1 MKPNPKKIPV
11 ALTALALVGQL
22 SLPAAA
28 LTLPQ
33 PLSYAGDI
41 TISEVFQDQKLQAWL
56 LNKSNLNGMGADGIL
71 TEQERQAVTELQLS
85 GLGLTSLEGLEA
97 FPNLKVLDC
106 SRNSLTRLD
115 VSGNPALTQLHCAYN
130 KLTGLDLSKNLA
142 LEHLNCNFNLIRQLD
157 LTGHSKLISLYCEMN
172 QMERLT
178 LSGCTGLKTMYC
190 RNNQISELNLA
201 DSTKL
206 EFIETFDNLLRSI
219 DVSMLPNLRFLHI
232 DHNRLTELDMS
243 HNTKLEG
250 GGFVAR
256 NNYMEKIHLPVQPGL
271 TVYLDDYEEQD
282 PIEGHDRAKWFLDP
296 NFETPA
302 PKELEA
308 AGQVLYSQRVPN
320 RYTIHFFANGGNGS
334 IPSLSAQWDS
344 DAQLPAS
351 TPLKR
356 YGYTFSKWNT
366 QPKGDGTAYED
377 QATVRNLAGAKTD
390 GDRITLYALWTPNQY
405 TIRLDPNGGEGEA
418 KTQAAS
424 YGQTV
429 TLESNSFRNGDKEFA
444 GWATTQE
451 GSVRYTDGAQV
462 QNLTAEA
469 NGTVTL
475 YAVWRT
481 PLSETQKPYLKN
493 LEEAFQR
500 YSEPDYTSEDWST
513 LSGAYTA
520 GISRIQATDSTAEME
535 RAVEDVAGE
544 MSAVLT
550 AAQRVEEVTTSWSAA
565 HRTALDTL
573 AAQNLTEAD
582 ARQAKELARAALDDL
597 SQAQLET
604 RSTLRSEADRAQV
617 VGKAAEQLQATA
629 SGLMSMEQA
638 AQWLE
643 TLNGLTLRAMSQVQE
658 EHFTDYQSAIA
669 RYESLEKHVA
679 DCISERVTESL
690 DQRYVL
696 AGQKRTEVQ
705 FLQNTYDGL
714 DRSLYS
720 AKGQAALSAA
730 LKDGLSAIRAA
741 DSVEGV
747 RQAGAEAWT
756 KINQV
761 PTADQEPV
769 TPPTPPS
776 GNGGNGGGAVGGGT
790 GGGNVGG
797 GGTGGGAGGGNAGG
811 GGTTGGGGASGGG
824 GGGGAV
830 TPVPDLPTPPAETV
844 TTTVTDEKTGTT
856 AKVTTTADGKVT
868 AQVTVPE
875 HVDHA
880 AIRIPCTGDTA
891 TVAVLVRADGT
902 RQVLPRSVYRNGAL
916 TVRLDGSATI
926 ELVDGSKHFSDVAEG
941 DWFADPIQFAASRE
955 LFSGVGGSSF
965 APRETMTRAM
975 LVTVLHRLEGSPAVS
990 GGTGF
995 QDVPQDTWYSAA
1007 ADWAAAQGI
1016 TSGTASGRFSPDAPI
1031 TREALALMLYR
1042 CAGSPASGSSGEL
1055 AGFRDGA
1062 QTSGWAAEA
1071 MEWACANGIL
1081 TGDDTGHLRPQA
1093 DSTRA
1098 EVAAMLT
1105 RFVALTTL

>member
-11 ALTALALVGQL
+11 ALTALALVGQM

-33 PLSYAGDI
+33 PLTYAGDI

-56 LNKSNLNGMGADGIL
+56 LSKSNLNGMGADGIL

-85 GLGLTSLEGLEA
+85 GLGLTSLEGLEV

-130 KLTGLDLSKNLA
+130 ELTSLDLSKNLA

-178 LSGCTGLKTMYC
+178 LYGCTELKTMYC

-256 NNYMEKIHLPVQPGL
+256 NNYMEKIYLPVQPGL

-282 PIEGHDRAKWFLDP
+282 PIEGHDRAEWFLDP
-296 NFETPA
+296 DFLTPA

-308 AGQVLYSQRVPN
+308 AGQILYSKRVPN
-320 RYTIHFFANGGNGS
+320 HYTIHFFANGGNGS

-344 DAQLPAS
+344 DVQLPDS

-418 KTQAAS
+418 KTQSAS

-429 TLESNSFRNGDKEFA
+429 TLESNPFRNGDKEFA

-481 PLSETQKPYLKN
+481 PLSETQKPYLNN

-500 YSEPDYTSEDWST
+500 YSEPAYTTEDWST
-513 LSGAYTA
+513 LSNAYTA
-520 GISRIQATDSTAEME
+520 GISRIQAAESTVEME
-535 RAVEDVAGE
+535 RAVEDAAGE

-550 AAQRVEEVTTSWSAA
+550 AAQRVEEVTSSWSAA
-565 HRTALDTL
+565 HRAALDTL
-573 AAQNLTEAD
+573 AAQNLTESD

-617 VGKAAEQLQATA
+617 VGKAAEQLQTTK

-638 AQWLE
+638 AQWLGS
-643 TLNGLTLRAMSQVQE
+643 LDGLTLRAMSQVQE

-669 RYESLEKHVA
+669 RYESLEKHVT

-690 DQRYVL
+690 DQRYAL
-696 AGQKRTEVQ
+696 AGQKRTETQV
-705 FLQNTYDGL
+705 LQNTYDGL
-714 DRSLYS
+714 DRSVYS

-769 TPPTPPS
+769 TPPAPPS
-776 GNGGNGGGAVGGGT
+776 GDGESSGGGAAGGGT
-790 GGGNVGG
+790 GGGTAGG
-797 GGTGGGAGGGNAGG
+797 GGTGGGAGGG
-811 GGTTGGGGASGGG
+811 ASGGG
-824 GGGGAV
+824 GTV
-830 TPVPDLPTPPAETV
+830 TPVPDLPTPPTETV
-844 TTTVTDEKTGTT
+844 TTTTTTVTDEKTGAT
-856 AKVTTTADGKVT
+856 AQVTTTADGKVT

-916 TVRLDGSATI
+916 TVRLDASATI
-926 ELVDGSKHFSDVAEG
+926 ELVDGRKHFSDVAEE
-941 DWFADPIQFAASRE
+941 DWFADPVQFAASRE

-1007 ADWAAAQGI
+1007 ANWAAAQGI
-1016 TSGTASGRFSPDAPI
+1016 TSGTASGRFSPNTPI
-1031 TREALALMLYR
+1031 TRETLALMLYR
-1042 CAGSPASGSSGEL
+1042 CAGSPASGSTGEL
-1055 AGFRDGA
+1055 AGFQDGA

-1093 DSTRA
+1093 ASTRA

-1105 RFVALTTL
+1105 RFVVLTTL